1 MIQWTKQ
8 LIPAKY
14 RAYLHLAAFN
24 VQLQGQRTVL
34 FQSQICNQRSLNKYY
49 NRSSSTRH
57 MLSKFSTTTFD
68 SQVFSYVGAIGAI
81 IAALVLGSDRVNEAT
96 AIVPES
102 HESPFKQEQ
111 TLGLANLASAIRHNS
126 CSTQKQASELAP
138 SFRYTAAWNAFPTHV
153 PAWRQLELSS
163 RRLSLLDDT
172 AAYAATVYVL
182 RGYRLMWMH
191 QVHSETRYMFK
202 NETIHSTNKYIL
214 AAN

>member
-8 LIPAKY
+8 IIPAKY

-81 IAALVLGSDRVNEAT
+81 IAALVLRSDRVNEAT

-102 HESPFKQEQ
+102 HESPFKHEQ
-111 TLGLANLASAIRHNS
+111 TIGLANLASAIRHNS
-126 CSTQKQASELAP
+126 CSTQKQASELTP
-138 SFRYTAAWNAFPTHV
+138 SFRYSRMERISDACSGVASTGVVVASIEFARWHCCIRGHGICTPWLPTDVDAPGSLRIPIHV
-153 PAWRQLELSS
+153 QKRND
-163 RRLSLLDDT
+163 SL
-172 AAYAATVYVL
+172 
-182 RGYRLMWMH
+182 
-191 QVHSETRYMFK
+191 
-202 NETIHSTNKYIL
+202 N
-214 AAN
+214 